1 MGAFNYLKQI
11 IKTHFKPTW
20 ITLDSFGEKCLFI
33 LTVFLTIPF
42 IFIFEY
48 DGHDDEEGKWY
59 ALYNII
65 AIWLLVIL
73 LAIF

>member
-1 MGAFNYLKQI
+1 MGAFNYLKEI
-11 IKTHFKPTW
+11 IRTQLKPTW
-20 ITLDSFGEKCLFI
+20 LTLDSFGEKCGFI
-33 LTVFLTIPF
+33 LIALLTIPF

-48 DGHDDEEGKWY
+48 DDEEGKWY

>member
-1 MGAFNYLKQI
+1 MGVFEYFKNI
-11 IKTHFKPTW
+11 INTQLKPTW
-20 ITLDSFGEKCLFI
+20 LTLDSFGEKCSFCLVV
-33 LTVFLTIPF
+33 LLGLPF

-48 DGHDDEEGKWY
+48 DDEEGKWY

-65 AIWLLVIL
+65 AIWSLVIL

>member
-1 MGAFNYLKQI
+1 MGAFNYLKEI
-11 IKTHFKPTW
+11 IRTQLKPTW
-20 ITLDSFGEKCLFI
+20 ITLDSFGEKCRFI
-33 LTVFLTIPF
+33 LLALLSLPF
-42 IFIFEY
+42 VFIFEY
-48 DGHDDEEGKWY
+48 DDEEY

>member
-1 MGAFNYLKQI
+1 MGAFNYLKEI
-11 IKTHFKPTW
+11 IKTRLKPIW
-20 ITLDSFGEKCLFI
+20 ITLDSFGEKCGFI
-33 LTVFLTIPF
+33 LIVLLSLPF

-48 DGHDDEEGKWY
+48 DTKEGGWY

>member
-1 MGAFNYLKQI
+1 MGAFNYFKEI
-11 IKTHFKPTW
+11 IETQLKPTW
-20 ITLDSFGEKCLFI
+20 LTLSSFGEKCQFI
-33 LTVFLTIPF
+33 LIMLLSLPF
-42 IFIFEY
+42 AFIFEY
-48 DGHDDEEGKWY
+48 DGCEEGKWY

>member
-1 MGAFNYLKQI
+1 MGAFNYFKEI
-11 IKTHFKPTW
+11 IKTQLKPIW
-20 ITLDSFGEKCLFI
+20 ITLDSFGEKGGFI
-33 LTVFLTIPF
+33 LIVLLSLPF
-42 IFIFEY
+42 VFIFEY
-48 DGHDDEEGKWY
+48 DTEEGKWY

>member
-1 MGAFNYLKQI
+1 MGAFNYFKEI
-11 IKTHFKPTW
+11 IKTQLKPVW
-20 ITLDSFGEKCLFI
+20 STLDSFGEKCLFA
-33 LTVFLTIPF
+33 LVVLLGLPF
-42 IFIFEY
+42 TFIFEY
-48 DGHDDEEGKWY
+48 DDETGKWY

>member
-1 MGAFNYLKQI
+1 MGTFNYFKEIIRTQLKPI
-11 IKTHFKPTW
+11 W
-20 ITLDSFGEKCLFI
+20 LTLDSFGEKCGFI
-33 LTVFLTIPF
+33 LIVLLAMPF

-48 DGHDDEEGKWY
+48 DDEEGKWY

>member
-1 MGAFNYLKQI
+1 MGAFNYLKEI
-11 IKTHFKPTW
+11 IKTRVKPIW
-20 ITLDSFGEKCLFI
+20 ITLDSFGEKCGFI
-33 LTVFLTIPF
+33 LIVLLSLPF
-42 IFIFEY
+42 VFIFEY
-48 DGHDDEEGKWY
+48 DTEEGKY

>member
-1 MGAFNYLKQI
+1 MGAFNYLKEFI
-11 IKTHFKPTW
+11 RTRLKPTW
-20 ITLDSFGEKCLFI
+20 FTLSSFGEKCGFI
-33 LTVFLTIPF
+33 LIALLTIPF

-48 DGHDDEEGKWY
+48 DDEEGKWY

>member
-1 MGAFNYLKQI
+1 MGAFNYLKEI
-11 IKTHFKPTW
+11 INTNFKPTW
-20 ITLDSFGEKCLFI
+20 ITLDSFGEKCGFI
-33 LTVFLTIPF
+33 LLVFLSLPF
-42 IFIFEY
+42 IFIFE
-48 DGHDDEEGKWY
+48 HDTEEGKWY